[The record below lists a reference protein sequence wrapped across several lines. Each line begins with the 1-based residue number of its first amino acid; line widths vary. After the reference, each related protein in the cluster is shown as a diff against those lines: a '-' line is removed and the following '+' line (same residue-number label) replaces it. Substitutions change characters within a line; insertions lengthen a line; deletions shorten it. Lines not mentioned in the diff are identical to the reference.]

1 MLVKICGMRE
11 AANLWAITDLTPDFL
26 GFIFYQKS
34 PRYMADTLSPELLR
48 SLPPSVQ
55 KAGVFVDAPLPEL
68 FAAVAQYSLDYVQ
81 LHGHESVAYCQE
93 VHQRGLRIIKA
104 FSVDER
110 FDFGTLAEYVPF
122 CAYFLFDTKG
132 AQRGGNGT
140 TFDWRV
146 LANYHGPTPFLLSGG
161 LGPNNASELLAF
173 KHPNLAGYD
182 FNSQLETAPGVKDVE
197 ATRALLTTLHQQAAN
212 S

>member
-1 MLVKICGMRE
+1 MRE
-11 AANLWAITDLTPDFL
+11 AANLWAIADLTPDFL
-26 GFIFYQKS
+26 GFIFYKKS

-55 KAGVFVDAPLPEL
+55 KAGVFVDAPLLEL
-68 FAAVAQYSLDYVQ
+68 FTTVAQYSLDYVQ
-81 LHGHESVAYCQE
+81 LHGHESPAYCQE
-93 VHQRGLRIIKA
+93 VQQHGLRIIKA
-104 FSVDER
+104 FSIDER
-110 FDFGTLAEYVPF
+110 FDFGALAEYVPF

-146 LANYHGPTPFLLSGG
+146 LANYYGPTPFLLSGG
-161 LGPNNASELLAF
+161 LGPNNASELLDF
-173 KHPNLAGYD
+173 KHPHLAGYD

>member
-1 MLVKICGMRE
+1 LC
-11 AANLWAITDLTPDFL
+11 
-26 GFIFYQKS
+26 
-34 PRYMADTLSPELLR
+34 R
-48 SLPPSVQ
+48 S
-55 KAGVFVDAPLPEL
+55 A
-68 FAAVAQYSLDYVQ
+68 
-81 LHGHESVAYCQE
+81 
-93 VHQRGLRIIKA
+93 
-104 FSVDER
+104 
-110 FDFGTLAEYVPF
+110 
-122 CAYFLFDTKG
+122 TKG

-161 LGPNNASELLAF
+161 LGPNNAGELLAF